1 MDTKQCKKEKCWAD
15 YKAQQLY
22 IDAMREAKEDPEF
35 DPRRTH
41 LVIGKDGQY
50 KKLSQSVKVVPKNP
64 LTVQYLCFAYDIPY
78 PTFKRWKA
86 DAFQTAE
93 KHVPHKGKTVLTSLT
108 LATQVFNPRRMY
120 VDHHMAQW
128 LIKNPHRKY
137 DPVAKK
143 QQKQFYRKK
152 WDDVPATEKEP
163 YEKASRDHLGKQKV
177 MQEAV
182 THALQKDKGGN
193 CSRSY
198 ASVAKSTGDWC
209 SSQTIFNWL
218 KSQPDFC
225 MYTKRIRPGLTEAN
239 RLKQIEFSKH
249 VHATWGLAG
258 IRKILWTMSDEKW
271 WFGLVSRTFA
281 KMCPALGI
289 KKEVFAVHHKKHI
302 AKVNLLHQN
311 PNLNPYPT
319 TNPNRYCNPSIR

>member
-35 DPRRTH
+35 DSRRTH

-50 KKLSQSVKVVPKNP
+50 KKISQSIKVVPKNP
-64 LTVQYLCFAYDIPY
+64 LTVQYLCYAYDIPY

-93 KHVPHKGKTVLTSLT
+93 KNPPHKGKTIFTSLK

-120 VDHHMAQW
+120 VDHHMAVW
-128 LIKNPHRKY
+128 LQKNPHRKY
-137 DPVAKK
+137 DPEAKK
-143 QQKQFYRKK
+143 KQKQFYRKK
-152 WDDVPATEKEP
+152 FPSLRENRMR
-163 YEKASRDHLGKQKV
+163 SNLGTIWRSKQKV
-177 MQEAV
+177 TKEAV
-182 THALQKDKGGN
+182 THALQKGKGGN

-198 ASVAKSTGDWC
+198 ASVAKSTGNWC

-225 MYTKRIRPGLTEAN
+225 MYTKRIRPGLTEAMLTSN
-239 RLKQIEFSKH
+239 RLSIKEQKAKELKKPQSQNKKKKSKN
-249 VHATWGLAG
+249 
-258 IRKILWTMSDEKW
+258 K
-271 WFGLVSRTFA
+271 
-281 KMCPALGI
+281 
-289 KKEVFAVHHKKHI
+289 
-302 AKVNLLHQN
+302 
-311 PNLNPYPT
+311 
-319 TNPNRYCNPSIR
+319 